1 MKIVSGIQPSGE
13 LHLGNYL
20 GAVKNWINLQEDKNN
35 SCLFFLADLHSLTEG
50 TSSAEDKKK
59 QIEQLAID
67 LLALGLDPKKCT
79 LFIQSQV
86 SEATELAWFF
96 NCVTP
101 IGELGRMTQFKDKSS
116 KQLGDVVNTGLLTYP
131 ILMAADILLYKA
143 EGVPVGDDQLQHLEL
158 TRETARRFNR
168 RFGEVFPEP
177 KALLT
182 RTVRLMSLKNPL
194 EKMSKSSEN
203 SYIGVFDE
211 PKVIQDKI
219 KAMATA
225 SNDLFA
231 KISLGKDELIIEPSK
246 KGKNNKDFPAMSAA
260 VDNLFTLIREFNP
273 LQYRALFNGSEID
286 LEKLKYKEIKETL
299 GKAIVE
305 YFAPFKAKREELMK
319 DKKVVM
325 KIYEE
330 GAKKAR
336 EIAQI
341 TMKEVKEKAGL
352 I

>member
-1 MKIVSGIQPSGE
+1 MKIVSGIKPTGE

-20 GAVKNWINLQEDKNN
+20 GAVKNWVDLQEDKSN

-50 TSSAEDKKK
+50 VVSAEEKKQ

-67 LLALGLDPKKCT
+67 LLALGLDPKKST
-79 LFIQSQV
+79 LFIQSHIP
-86 SEATELAWFF
+86 EATELAWFF

-101 IGELGRMTQFKDKSS
+101 IGDLERMTQYKDKS
-116 KQLGDVVNTGLLTYP
+116 KKHPETINAGLFTYP
-131 ILMAADILLYKA
+131 PLMAADILLFKA

-168 RFGEVFPEP
+168 RFGEIFSEP

-194 EKMSKSSEN
+194 EKMSKSYEG
-203 SYIGVFDE
+203 SYIRVFDE
-211 PKVIQDKI
+211 PKVIQEKI
-219 KAMATA
+219 KAMVTA
-225 SNDLFA
+225 SNDFFD
-231 KISLGKDELIIEPSK
+231 KISLGKEELIIEPSK
-246 KGKNNKDFPAMSAA
+246 KGKNHKDFPAMEAA

-273 LQYRALFNGSEID
+273 LQYRGLFNGSEID
-286 LEKLKYKEIKETL
+286 LEKLKYKEIKESL
-299 GKAIVE
+299 SKAIIE

-319 DKKVVM
+319 DKKAVM

-336 EIAQI
+336 EIAQV
-341 TMKEVKEKAGL
+341 TMREVKEKAGL

>member
-20 GAVKNWINLQEDKNN
+20 GAVKNWVNLQEDKDN

-50 TSSAEDKKK
+50 NGSAEEKKK

-67 LLALGLDPKKCT
+67 LLALGLNPKKST
-79 LFIQSQV
+79 LFIQSYV
-86 SEATELAWFF
+86 PEATELAWFF
-96 NCVTP
+96 KCVTP

-143 EGVPVGDDQLQHLEL
+143 EGVPVGEDQLQHLEL

-211 PKVIQDKI
+211 PKIIQEKI
-219 KAMATA
+219 KAMVTA
-225 SNDLFA
+225 SNDFFV
-231 KISLGKDELIIEPSK
+231 KISLGKEALIIEPSK
-246 KGKNNKDFPAMSAA
+246 KGKNHKDFPAMEAA

-273 LQYRALFNGSEID
+273 LQYRGLFNGSEVD
-286 LEKLKYKEIKETL
+286 LEKLKYKEIKEIL
-299 GKAIVE
+299 GKAIIE

-319 DKKVVM
+319 DKKAVM

-341 TMKEVKEKAGL
+341 TMREVKEKAGL

>member
-1 MKIVSGIQPSGE
+1 MKIVSGIQPSGK

-20 GAVKNWINLQEDKNN
+20 GAIKNWINLQEDKNN
-35 SCLFFLADLHSLTEG
+35 SCLFFLADLHSLTESTG
-50 TSSAEDKKK
+50 LAEEKKG

-79 LFIQSQV
+79 LFIQSHV
-86 SEATELAWFF
+86 SEATELSWFF

-101 IGELGRMTQFKDKSS
+101 IGDLERMTQYKDKSK
-116 KQLGDVVNTGLLTYP
+116 KQPENINAGLFTYP

-143 EGVPVGDDQLQHLEL
+143 EGVPVGDDQLQHLEIA
-158 TRETARRFNR
+158 RETARRFNR
-168 RFGEVFPEP
+168 RFGDVFPEP

-211 PKVIQDKI
+211 PKIIQDKI
-219 KAMATA
+219 KSMATA

-246 KGKNNKDFPAMSAA
+246 KGKDDKNFPAMSAA
-260 VDNLFTLIREFNP
+260 VVNMFNLMREFNP
-273 LQYRALFNGSEID
+273 LQYKSLFDGIEVN
-286 LEKLKYKEIKETL
+286 LERLRYGELKESL
-299 GKAIVE
+299 AKAIVE
-305 YFAPFKAKREELMK
+305 YFAPFKTKREELMK
-319 DKKVVM
+319 DKKAVM
-325 KIYEE
+325 RVYEE

-336 EIAQI
+336 EIAQV

>member
-1 MKIVSGIQPSGE
+1 
-13 LHLGNYL
+13 
-20 GAVKNWINLQEDKNN
+20 
-35 SCLFFLADLHSLTEG
+35 
-50 TSSAEDKKK
+50 
-59 QIEQLAID
+59 
-67 LLALGLDPKKCT
+67 
-79 LFIQSQV
+79 
-86 SEATELAWFF
+86 
-96 NCVTP
+96 
-101 IGELGRMTQFKDKSS
+101 
-116 KQLGDVVNTGLLTYP
+116 
-131 ILMAADILLYKA
+131 LLYKA
-143 EGVPVGDDQLQHLEL
+143 EGVPVGEDQLQHLEL

-211 PKVIQDKI
+211 PKVIQEKI
-219 KAMATA
+219 KAMVTA
-225 SNDLFA
+225 SNDFFD
-231 KISLGKDELIIEPSK
+231 KISLGKEELIIEPSK
-246 KGKNNKDFPAMSAA
+246 KGKNHKDFPAMAAA

-273 LQYRALFNGSEID
+273 LQYRGLFDGSEID
-286 LEKLKYKEIKETL
+286 LEKLKYKEIKESL
-299 GKAIVE
+299 SKAIIE

-319 DKKVVM
+319 DRKAVM

-336 EIAQI
+336 EIAQV

-352 I
+352 M